1 MSLGLFGIAI
11 GGWLYGRL
19 AALVNGVLSQTA
31 EGGAVGGAVIYS
43 IGAMALFSG
52 MRSMLELVLVSYVL
66 VAWVVLAR
74 LFAMRFRK
82 RVV

>member
-19 AALVNGVLSQTA
+19 AALVNGVLSQST
-31 EGGAVGGAVIYS
+31 GLGGAVIYS

-66 VAWVVLAR
+66 VAWVVLSR
-74 LFAMRFRK
+74 LFAKRLRK
-82 RVV
+82 RVA